1 MSETPS
7 IVSIKAQS
15 FTDSNGNEAINAL
28 LDMRRLKQ
36 IATDEGLVPITI
48 LKRTKED
55 NKERYGTHWVKP
67 CLDFN
72 IMRGTKIQKKVE
84 ELAEKT
90 GIINEEVERKESE
103 IGMDEESLV
112 AKYFNS

>member
-15 FTDSNGNEAINAL
+15 FKDTNGNEAINVL

-36 IATDEGLVPITI
+36 IATDEGLVPVTI
-48 LKRTKED
+48 LKRTKTD
-55 NKERYGTHWVKP
+55 NKERYGTHWAKP

-72 IMRGTKIQKKVE
+72 IMRGTKIEQKVE
-84 ELAEKT
+84 ELAKNT
-90 GIINEEVERKESE
+90 GIVNDEVERREAEK
-103 IGMDEESLV
+103 GMNEESLV
-112 AKYFNS
+112 AKYFEQ